1 MESPE
6 ASDRRTR
13 RELRAAAAEQRRGGT
28 SSSGFPDPSSIKSSL
43 DTKLTTASSPLAVE
57 TRTTGKGTD
66 RSEGLFPF
74 RDAAEKMM
82 IPGKRRVKDER
93 QQQLPITVAERLHSI
108 VFGSQQVSREVLA
121 QWCHQGFRWFSLSLS
136 LSRGSFLL
144 THLKLRGCRI
154 HHIVLPRFA
163 FVVVYYATE
172 GYMFWLSELRKL
184 HLNGQRNHK
193 GLLLQMCECQR
204 NS

>member
-1 MESPE
+1 MGDHDDEELQRAFRMSLQSAPDAKRSKPGDNQGGTMESPE
-6 ASDRRTR
+6 ASDRRIR
-13 RELRAAAAEQRRGGT
+13 RELRAAAAEQRRGVT

-66 RSEGLFPF
+66 RSESLFPF

-136 LSRGSFLL
+136 LSLSWLL
-144 THLKLRGCRI
+144 
-154 HHIVLPRFA
+154 
-163 FVVVYYATE
+163 FVNASQATC
-172 GYMFWLSELRKL
+172 M
-184 HLNGQRNHK
+184 
-193 GLLLQMCECQR
+193 
-204 NS
+204 